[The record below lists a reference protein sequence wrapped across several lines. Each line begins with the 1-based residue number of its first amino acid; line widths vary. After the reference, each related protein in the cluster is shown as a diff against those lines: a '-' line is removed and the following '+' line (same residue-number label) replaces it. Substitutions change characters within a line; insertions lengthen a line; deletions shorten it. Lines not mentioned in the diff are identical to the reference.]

1 MSLEYFCFEYRRKE
15 CVDKIMKLQGNNQD
29 MDIVISSRIRLAR
42 NSQKFPFPTKLDID
56 QAIKLVDFYK
66 NAVFKSKKALSEEL
80 SFIDSTKINP
90 LEKACLV
97 EKHLISPEF
106 AAKKEVT
113 GLILSEDEKISI
125 MINEED
131 HLRIQAISAG
141 FQLNEAW
148 ELCSSIDDLIESES
162 EYAYNK
168 DFGYLTC
175 CPTNVGT
182 GMRASV
188 MVHLPA
194 LTMGGYLSGV
204 LDAVSKLGIA
214 VRGLYGEGS
223 DIMGN
228 MYQISNQVSLGQSEE
243 EIITKINIIANRII
257 EQEKLAREQLLKS
270 KVQLEDRLYR
280 AYGIFSNARVMTSSE
295 CMKLISDVRLGVDLG
310 IINDLSMD
318 KLNELVV
325 ITQPANLQKHYD
337 TALSPEERDVKRAEL
352 IREKLL

>member
-1 MSLEYFCFEYRRKE
+1 
-15 CVDKIMKLQGNNQD
+15 MKQQGTAPETD
-29 MDIVISSRIRLAR
+29 VVISSRIRLAR
-42 NSQKFPFPTKLDID
+42 NSENFPFPTKLDID
-56 QAIKLVDFYK
+56 QAIKLVEFYK
-66 NAVFKSKKALSEEL
+66 ATVFETKKSLSKEL
-80 SFIDSTKINP
+80 SFIDSTKIKP

-113 GLILSEDEKISI
+113 GLILSKDEKISI

-131 HLRIQAISAG
+131 HLRIQSIFAG
-141 FQLNEAW
+141 FQLNQAW

-162 EYAYNK
+162 EYAYSK
-168 DFGYLTC
+168 DYGYLTC

-194 LTMGGYLSGV
+194 LTMGGYLSVV

-243 EIITKINIIANRII
+243 EIITKINIVANRII
-257 EQEKLAREQLLKS
+257 EQERLAREQLLKS
-270 KVQLEDRLYR
+270 RMQLEDRVFR
-280 AYGIFSNARVMTSSE
+280 SYGIFSNARVMTSSE

-310 IINDLSMD
+310 IINDVTPD
-318 KLNELVV
+318 IINELV
-325 ITQPANLQKHYD
+325 IRTQPANLQKHYN
-337 TALSPEERDVKRAEL
+337 TVLNPEERDIKRAEF
-352 IREKLL
+352 IREKLIR